1 MKANRFLTGTII
13 FAVYA
18 GVLALSLTV
27 TVFAFD
33 IFIVALMIGAG
44 LEMSRAIGNRFAKS
58 YDQLILV
65 YVLLGYLAFVLANRF
80 IGSGGITA
88 YFGVLLLCIIVCV
101 VFTMFNKNKTM
112 SNAMSTILT
121 LAYPV
126 SFMVYMLGLN
136 YLPDSFRNAS
146 LFFVFLIPCLTDTL
160 AFLVGS
166 TFKGPKLCP
175 SISPN
180 KTISGA
186 IGGLIGGLIGG
197 AILLLFSIYGWL
209 GLAPIGGSTVTNI
222 VHYLVIGTVGAVF
235 VQSGDLIAS
244 YVKRHCAIKDFGK
257 ILPGHGGLLDRIDGM
272 IIFSVFLFIYMNIIS
287 LI

>member
-1 MKANRFLTGTII
+1 MIVSRKE
-13 FAVYA
+13 
-18 GVLALSLTV
+18 S
-27 TVFAFD
+27 FAFD